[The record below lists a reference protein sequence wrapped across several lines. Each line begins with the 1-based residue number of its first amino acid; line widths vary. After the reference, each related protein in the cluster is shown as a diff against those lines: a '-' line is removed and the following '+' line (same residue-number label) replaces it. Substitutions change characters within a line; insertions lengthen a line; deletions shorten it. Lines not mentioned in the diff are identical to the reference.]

1 MVQVQPFKAIRPA
14 AELAKKVAAL
24 PYDVVNSQEAKELA
38 AGNPYSYFHIDKAEI
53 DLPSELSSYD
63 EKVYQQAAANLAE
76 FLEKGWLFKET
87 ADYFYLYEL
96 VMEGRSQTGIV
107 ACTAIS
113 DYLEGNIKK
122 HEFTRH
128 EKELDRMNHIR
139 TCDANTSPI
148 FLSYRPQ
155 AEIQTL
161 IKTWQKD
168 HVPVYDFTSYHQVT
182 HRVWVID
189 QPAVIAQLT
198 EGFAAVEALYIADGH
213 HRTESAVKIGLEKR
227 RFGEQGLETER
238 FLSILFPE
246 DELAIWEYNR
256 VLKADPPTDFM
267 ERLAENY
274 QVEKTEIKKPEKAGN
289 CQLYDGTAWYTL
301 RIKPEKVP
309 NDPVEKLDVA
319 LLQKYVLEP
328 IFEITDIRSDKRI
341 DFVGGIR
348 GTEELE
354 KLVDSG
360 EWKMAFS
367 MYPTQ
372 MRDLLEV
379 ADAQKIMPPKST
391 WFEPKLLSGLF
402 LHDLETTNL

>member
-1 MVQVQPFKAIRPA
+1 MVQVHPFKGIRPA
-14 AELAKKVAAL
+14 KELADKVAAL
-24 PYDVVNSQEAKELA
+24 PYDVVNSQEAKDFA
-38 AGNPYSYFHIDKAEI
+38 ADNPYSYFHIDKAEI
-53 DLPSELSSYD
+53 DLPADLSPYD
-63 EKVYQQAAANLAE
+63 EQVYQKAADNLAI
-76 FLEKGWLFKET
+76 FLEKGWLFKED
-87 ADYFYLYEL
+87 AAYFYLYEL
-96 VMEGRSQTGIV
+96 VMDGRSQTGIV

-113 DYLEGNIKK
+113 DYIDEKIKK

-128 EKELDRMNHIR
+128 EKEIDRMNHIR

-155 AEIQTL
+155 AAIQAI
-161 IKTWQKD
+161 IKDWQTT
-168 HVPVYDFTSYHQVT
+168 HAPVYDFTSYHEVT

-189 QPAVIAQLT
+189 QAEAIEKLT
-198 EGFAAVEALYIADGH
+198 TLFTEVDALYIADGH

-227 RFGEQGLETER
+227 ESGEQNPETEQ
-238 FLSILFPE
+238 FLSIIFPE

-256 VLKADPPTDFM
+256 VLKTAPPADFM
-267 ERLAENY
+267 DRLSENY
-274 QVEKTEIKKPEKAGN
+274 QVVKSGIKKPEKAGD

-301 RIKPEKVP
+301 TIKPDKVP

-319 LLQKYVLEP
+319 LLQKYVLED
-328 IFEITDIRSDKRI
+328 IFGIDDIRTDKRI

-354 KLVDSG
+354 KLVDSD
-360 EWKMAFS
+360 EWKLAFS

-372 MRDLLEV
+372 MTDLLDV
-379 ADAQKIMPPKST
+379 ADAKKIMPPKST

-402 LHDLETTNL
+402 LHDLETK

>member
-1 MVQVQPFKAIRPA
+1 MVQVHPFKAIRPA
-14 AELAKKVAAL
+14 KDLAEQVAAL

-38 AGNPYSYFHIDKAEI
+38 NGNPYSYFHIDKAEI
-53 DLPSELSSYD
+53 DLPADVSPYD
-63 EKVYQQAAANLAE
+63 EKVYQKAADNLAA
-76 FLEKGWLFKET
+76 FLEKGWLFKENE
-87 ADYFYLYEL
+87 ANFYLYEL
-96 VMEGRSQTGIV
+96 VMNGRSQTGIV
-107 ACTAIS
+107 ACTSIA
-113 DYLEGNIKK
+113 DYIDEKIKK

-128 EKELDRMNHIR
+128 EKEIDRMNHIR

-155 AEIQTL
+155 EEIQTI
-161 IKTWQKD
+161 IKTWQKE
-168 HVPVYDFTSYHQVT
+168 HAPVYDFVSYHEVT

-189 QPAVIAQLT
+189 H
-198 EGFAAVEALYIADGH
+198 AATSDCLAELFTKVDALYIADGH

-227 RFGEQGLETER
+227 QSGEQNPETEQ
-238 FLSILFPE
+238 FLSIIFPE

-256 VLKADPPTDFM
+256 VLKTPPPADFM

-274 QVEKTEIKKPEKAGN
+274 HVTKTGAKKPEKAGD

-301 RIKPEKVP
+301 SIKPEKVP

-319 LLQKYVLEP
+319 LLQKFVLED
-328 IFEITDIRSDKRI
+328 IFEINDIRTDKRI

-360 EWKMAFS
+360 EWKLAFS

-372 MRDLLEV
+372 MTDLLDV
-379 ADAQKIMPPKST
+379 ADAKKIMPPKST
-391 WFEPKLLSGLF
+391 WFEPKLFSGLF
-402 LHDLETTNL
+402 LHDLETK

>member
-1 MVQVQPFKAIRPA
+1 MVQVHPFRSIRPS
-14 AELAKKVAAL
+14 AELADKVAAL
-24 PYDVVNSQEAKELA
+24 PYDVVNSQEAKDLA
-38 AGNPYSYFHIDKAEI
+38 ADNPYSYFHIDKAEI
-53 DLPSELSSYD
+53 DLPTELSPYD
-63 EKVYQQAAANLAE
+63 ESVYQQAADNLVA
-76 FLEKGWLFKET
+76 FLEKGWLFKENK
-87 ADYFYLYEL
+87 AYFYLYEL
-96 VMEGRSQTGIV
+96 VMAGRSQTGIV
-107 ACTAIS
+107 ACTSIN
-113 DYLEGNIKK
+113 DYIDEKIKK

-128 EKELDRMNHIR
+128 EKEIDRMNHIR

-155 AEIQTL
+155 EKIQAT
-161 IKTWQKD
+161 IKNWQKA
-168 HVPVYDFTSYHQVT
+168 HAPVYDFVSYHDVT

-189 QPAVIAQLT
+189 QTDTIEQLADLFT
-198 EGFAAVEALYIADGH
+198 EVEALYIADGH

-227 RFGEQGLETER
+227 QTGEQNPETEQ
-238 FLSILFPE
+238 FLSIIFPE

-256 VLKADPPTDFM
+256 VLKTTPPADFM

-274 QVEKTEIKKPEKAGN
+274 QVVKTGVKKPEKAGD

-301 RIKPEKVP
+301 SIKPEKIP

-319 LLQKYVLEP
+319 LLQKFVLED
-328 IFEITDIRSDKRI
+328 IFGIDDIRTDKRI

-348 GTEELE
+348 GTAELE

-360 EWKMAFS
+360 EWKLAFS

-372 MRDLLEV
+372 MTDLLDV
-379 ADAQKIMPPKST
+379 ADAKKIMPPKST

-402 LHDLETTNL
+402 LHDLETK

>member
-1 MVQVQPFKAIRPA
+1 MVQVHPFKGIRPA
-14 AELAKKVAAL
+14 EKLADKVAAL
-24 PYDVVNSQEAKELA
+24 PYDVVNSQEAKEM
-38 AGNPYSYFHIDKAEI
+38 AGDNRYSYFHIDKAEI
-53 DLPSELSSYD
+53 DLPADLSPYD
-63 EKVYQQAAANLAE
+63 EKVYQKAADNLAT
-76 FLEKGWLFKET
+76 FLEKGWLFKESD
-87 ADYFYLYEL
+87 AYFYLYEL
-96 VMEGRSQTGIV
+96 VMDGRSQTGIV
-107 ACTAIS
+107 ACTSIQ
-113 DYLEGNIKK
+113 DYIDEKIKK

-128 EKELDRMNHIR
+128 EKEIDRMNHIR

-155 AEIQTL
+155 TEIQTI
-161 IKTWQKD
+161 IKKWQKENK
-168 HVPVYDFTSYHQVT
+168 PVYDFDSYHDVT

-189 QPAVIAQLT
+189 QADTINKLAELFT
-198 EGFAAVEALYIADGH
+198 EVDALYIADGH

-227 RFGEQGLETER
+227 QSGEQNPETEQ
-238 FLSILFPE
+238 FLSIIFPE

-256 VLKADPPTDFM
+256 VLKEEPPADFM

-274 QVEKTEIKKPEKAGN
+274 QVTKTGVKKPEKAGD
-289 CQLYDGTAWYTL
+289 CQLYDGVAWHTL
-301 RIKPEKVP
+301 SIKPEKVP

-319 LLQKYVLEP
+319 LLQKYVLED
-328 IFEITDIRSDKRI
+328 IFGINDIRTDKRI

-360 EWKMAFS
+360 EWKLAFS

-372 MRDLLEV
+372 MTDLLDV
-379 ADAQKIMPPKST
+379 ADAKKIMPPKST

-402 LHDLETTNL
+402 LHDLETK

>member
-1 MVQVQPFKAIRPA
+1 MVQVHPFKAIRPA
-14 AELAKKVAAL
+14 EDLAEQVAAL

-38 AGNPYSYFHIDKAEI
+38 NGNPYSYFHIDKAEI
-53 DLPSELSSYD
+53 DLPVDVSPYG
-63 EKVYQQAAANLAE
+63 EKVYQKAADNLAA
-76 FLEKGWLFKET
+76 FLEKGWLFKENE
-87 ADYFYLYEL
+87 ANFYLYEL
-96 VMEGRSQTGIV
+96 VMNGRSQTGIV
-107 ACTAIS
+107 ACTSIA
-113 DYLEGNIKK
+113 DYIDEKIKK

-128 EKELDRMNHIR
+128 EKEIDRMNHIR

-155 AEIQTL
+155 EEIQTI
-161 IKTWQKD
+161 IKTWQKE
-168 HVPVYDFTSYHQVT
+168 HTPVYDFVSYHEVT

-189 QPAVIAQLT
+189 H
-198 EGFAAVEALYIADGH
+198 AATSDRLAELFTKVDALYIADGH

-227 RFGEQGLETER
+227 QSGEQNPETEQ
-238 FLSILFPE
+238 FLSIIFPE

-256 VLKADPPTDFM
+256 VLKTPPPADFM

-274 QVEKTEIKKPEKAGN
+274 HVTNTGTKKPEKAGD
-289 CQLYDGTAWYTL
+289 CQLYDGSAWYTL
-301 RIKPEKVP
+301 TIKPEKVP

-319 LLQKYVLEP
+319 LLQKFVLED
-328 IFEITDIRSDKRI
+328 IFEINVIRTDKRI

-360 EWKMAFS
+360 EWKLAFS

-372 MRDLLEV
+372 MTDLLDV
-379 ADAQKIMPPKST
+379 ADAKKIMPPKST

-402 LHDLETTNL
+402 LHDLETK

>member
-1 MVQVQPFKAIRPA
+1 MVQVHPFKAIRPA
-14 AELAKKVAAL
+14 EDLAEQVAAL

-38 AGNPYSYFHIDKAEI
+38 NGNPYSYFHIDKAEI
-53 DLPSELSSYD
+53 DLPVDVSPYD
-63 EKVYQQAAANLAE
+63 EKVYQKAADNLAA
-76 FLEKGWLFKET
+76 FLEKGWLFKENE
-87 ADYFYLYEL
+87 ANFYLYEL
-96 VMEGRSQTGIV
+96 VMNGRSQTGIV
-107 ACTAIS
+107 ACTSIT
-113 DYLEGNIKK
+113 DYIDDKIKK

-128 EKELDRMNHIR
+128 EKEIDRMNHIR

-155 AEIQTL
+155 EEIQTI
-161 IKTWQKD
+161 IKTWQKE
-168 HVPVYDFTSYHQVT
+168 HAPVYDFVSYHEVT

-189 QPAVIAQLT
+189 Q
-198 EGFAAVEALYIADGH
+198 AATSDRLAGLFTKVDALYIADGH

-227 RFGEQGLETER
+227 QSGEQNPETEQ
-238 FLSILFPE
+238 FLSIIFPE

-256 VLKADPPTDFM
+256 VLKTPPPADFM

-274 QVEKTEIKKPEKAGN
+274 HVTNTGTKKPEKAGD

-301 RIKPEKVP
+301 SIKPEKVP

-319 LLQKYVLEP
+319 LLQKFVLED
-328 IFEITDIRSDKRI
+328 IFEINDIRTDKRI

-360 EWKMAFS
+360 EWKLAFS

-372 MRDLLEV
+372 MTDLLDV
-379 ADAQKIMPPKST
+379 ADAKKIMPPKST

-402 LHDLETTNL
+402 LHDLETK

>member
-1 MVQVQPFKAIRPA
+1 MVQVHPFKAIRPA
-14 AELAKKVAAL
+14 EDLAEQVAAL

-38 AGNPYSYFHIDKAEI
+38 NGNPYSYFHIDKAEI
-53 DLPSELSSYD
+53 DLPADVSPYD
-63 EKVYQQAAANLAE
+63 EKVYQKAADNLAA
-76 FLEKGWLFKET
+76 FLEKGWLFKENE
-87 ADYFYLYEL
+87 ANFYLYEL
-96 VMEGRSQTGIV
+96 VMNGRSQTGIV
-107 ACTAIS
+107 ACTSIA
-113 DYLEGNIKK
+113 DYIDEKIKK

-128 EKELDRMNHIR
+128 EKEIDRMNHIR

-155 AEIQTL
+155 EEIQTI
-161 IKTWQKD
+161 IKTWQKE
-168 HVPVYDFTSYHQVT
+168 HAPVYDFVSYHEVT

-189 QPAVIAQLT
+189 H
-198 EGFAAVEALYIADGH
+198 AATSDRLAELFTKVDALYIADGH

-227 RFGEQGLETER
+227 QSGEQNPETEQ
-238 FLSILFPE
+238 FLSIIFPE

-256 VLKADPPTDFM
+256 VLKTPPPADFM
-267 ERLAENY
+267 KRLAENY
-274 QVEKTEIKKPEKAGN
+274 HVTKTGTKKPEKAGN
-289 CQLYDGTAWYTL
+289 CQLYDGSTWYTL
-301 RIKPEKVP
+301 TIKPEKVP

-319 LLQKYVLEP
+319 LLQKYVLED
-328 IFEITDIRSDKRI
+328 IFEINDIRTDKRI

-360 EWKMAFS
+360 DWQLAFS

-372 MRDLLEV
+372 MTDLLDV
-379 ADAQKIMPPKST
+379 ADAKKIMPPKST

-402 LHDLETTNL
+402 LHDLETK

>member
-1 MVQVQPFKAIRPA
+1 MVQVHPFKGIRPA
-14 AELAKKVAAL
+14 EKLADKVAAL
-24 PYDVVNSQEAKELA
+24 PYDVVNSQEAKEMA
-38 AGNPYSYFHIDKAEI
+38 ADNPYSYFHIDKAEI
-53 DLPSELSSYD
+53 DLPADLSPYD
-63 EKVYQQAAANLAE
+63 EKVYQKAADSLRA
-76 FLEKGWLFKET
+76 FLEKGWLFKESD
-87 ADYFYLYEL
+87 AYFYLYEL
-96 VMEGRSQTGIV
+96 VMDGRSQTGIV
-107 ACTAIS
+107 ACTSIQ
-113 DYLEGNIKK
+113 DYIDEKIKK

-128 EKELDRMNHIR
+128 EKEIDRMNHIR

-155 AEIQTL
+155 TEIQTI
-161 IKTWQKD
+161 IKKWQKENK
-168 HVPVYDFTSYHQVT
+168 PVYDFDSYHDVT

-189 QPAVIAQLT
+189 QADTIEKLAELFT
-198 EGFAAVEALYIADGH
+198 EVDALYIADGH

-227 RFGEQGLETER
+227 QSGEQNPETEQ
-238 FLSILFPE
+238 FLSIIFPE

-256 VLKADPPTDFM
+256 VLKEEPPADFM

-274 QVEKTEIKKPEKAGN
+274 QVIKTGVKKPEKAGD
-289 CQLYDGTAWYTL
+289 CQLYDGAAWYTL
-301 RIKPEKVP
+301 SIKPEKVP

-319 LLQKYVLEP
+319 LLQKYVLED
-328 IFEITDIRSDKRI
+328 IFGINDIRTDKRI

-360 EWKMAFS
+360 EWKLAFS

-372 MRDLLEV
+372 MTDLLDV
-379 ADAQKIMPPKST
+379 ADAKKIMPPKST

-402 LHDLETTNL
+402 LHDLETK

>member
-1 MVQVQPFKAIRPA
+1 MVQVHPFKAIRPA
-14 AELAKKVAAL
+14 EDLAEQVAAL

-38 AGNPYSYFHIDKAEI
+38 NGNPYSYFHIDKAEI
-53 DLPSELSSYD
+53 DLPADVSPYD
-63 EKVYQQAAANLAE
+63 EKVYQKAADNLAA
-76 FLEKGWLFKET
+76 FLEKGWLFKENE
-87 ADYFYLYEL
+87 ANFYLYEL
-96 VMEGRSQTGIV
+96 VMNGRSQTGIV
-107 ACTAIS
+107 ACTSTTEYI
-113 DYLEGNIKK
+113 DEKIKK

-128 EKELDRMNHIR
+128 EKEIDRMNHIR

-155 AEIQTL
+155 EEIQTI
-161 IKTWQKD
+161 IKTWQKE
-168 HVPVYDFTSYHQVT
+168 HAPVYDFVSYHEVT

-189 QPAVIAQLT
+189 Q
-198 EGFAAVEALYIADGH
+198 AATSDRLAGLFTKVDALYIADGH

-227 RFGEQGLETER
+227 QSGEQNPETEQ
-238 FLSILFPE
+238 FLSIIFPE

-256 VLKADPPTDFM
+256 VLKTPPPADFM

-274 QVEKTEIKKPEKAGN
+274 HVTNTGTKKPEKAGD

-301 RIKPEKVP
+301 SIKPEKVP

-319 LLQKYVLEP
+319 LLQKFVLED
-328 IFEITDIRSDKRI
+328 IFEINDIRTDKRI

-360 EWKMAFS
+360 EWKLAFS

-372 MRDLLEV
+372 MTDLLDV
-379 ADAQKIMPPKST
+379 ADAKKIMPPKST

-402 LHDLETTNL
+402 LHDLETK

>member
-1 MVQVQPFKAIRPA
+1 MVQVHPFKGIRPSE
-14 AELAKKVAAL
+14 ELADKVAEL

-53 DLPSELSSYD
+53 DLPTELLPYD
-63 EKVYQQAAANLAE
+63 KQVYQKAADNLAE
-76 FLEKGWLFKET
+76 FLEKGWLFKEEQP
-87 ADYFYLYEL
+87 YFYLYEL
-96 VMEGRSQTGIV
+96 TMNGRSQTGIV
-107 ACTAIS
+107 ACTSIE
-113 DYLEGNIKK
+113 DYIDEKIKK

-128 EKELDRMNHIR
+128 EKEIDRMNHIR

-155 AEIQTL
+155 TEIQK
-161 IKTWQKD
+161 IVKAWQKD
-168 HVPVYDFTSYHQVT
+168 HAPVYDFKSYHEVT

-189 QPAVIAQLT
+189 QADTIEALAKLFNDVD
-198 EGFAAVEALYIADGH
+198 ALYIADGH
-213 HRTESAVKIGLEKR
+213 HRTESAVKIGIEKR
-227 RFGEQGLETER
+227 ENGQQNPETEQ
-238 FLSILFPE
+238 FLSIIFPE

-256 VLKADPPTDFM
+256 VLKTEAPADFM

-274 QVEKTEIKKPEKAGN
+274 TVVKSGIKKPARAGE
-289 CQLYDGTAWYTL
+289 CQLYDGKAWYTL
-301 RIKPEKVP
+301 TIKAEKIP

-319 LLQKYVLEP
+319 LLQKHVFAA
-328 IFEITDIRSDKRI
+328 IFDIQDIRTDKRI
-341 DFVGGIR
+341 DFIGGIR

-360 EWKMAFS
+360 EFKLAFS

-372 MRDLLEV
+372 MTDLLAV
-379 ADAQKIMPPKST
+379 ADAKKIMPPKST

-402 LHDLETTNL
+402 LHDLETK

>member
-1 MVQVQPFKAIRPA
+1 MVQVHPFKGIRPA
-14 AELAKKVAAL
+14 KELADKVAAL
-24 PYDVVNSQEAKELA
+24 PYDVVNSQEAKDFA
-38 AGNPYSYFHIDKAEI
+38 ADNPYSYFHIDKAEI
-53 DLPSELSSYD
+53 DLPADLSPYD
-63 EKVYQQAAANLAE
+63 EQVYQKAADNLAM
-76 FLEKGWLFKET
+76 FLEKGWLFKE
-87 ADYFYLYEL
+87 AAAYFYLYEL
-96 VMEGRSQTGIV
+96 VMDGRSQTGIV

-113 DYLEGNIKK
+113 DYIDEKIKK

-128 EKELDRMNHIR
+128 EKEIDRMNHIR

-155 AEIQTL
+155 AAIQTI
-161 IKTWQKD
+161 IKDWQTT
-168 HVPVYDFTSYHQVT
+168 HAPIYDFTSYHEVT

-189 QPAVIAQLT
+189 QAEAIEKLT
-198 EGFAAVEALYIADGH
+198 TLFTEVDALYIADGH

-227 RFGEQGLETER
+227 ESGEQNPETEQ
-238 FLSILFPE
+238 FLSIIFPE

-256 VLKADPPTDFM
+256 VLKTAPPVDFM
-267 ERLAENY
+267 DRLKENY
-274 QVEKTEIKKPEKAGN
+274 QVTKTDIKKPKKAGD

-301 RIKPEKVP
+301 TIKPDKVP

-319 LLQKYVLEP
+319 LLQKYVLED
-328 IFEITDIRSDKRI
+328 IFGIDDIRTDKRI

-360 EWKMAFS
+360 EWKLAFS

-372 MRDLLEV
+372 MTDLLDV
-379 ADAQKIMPPKST
+379 ADAKKIMPPKST

-402 LHDLETTNL
+402 LHDLETK